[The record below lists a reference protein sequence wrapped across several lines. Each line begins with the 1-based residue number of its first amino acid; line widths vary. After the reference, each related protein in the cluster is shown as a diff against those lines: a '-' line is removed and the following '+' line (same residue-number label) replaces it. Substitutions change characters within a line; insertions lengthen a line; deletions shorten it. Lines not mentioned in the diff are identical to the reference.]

1 MDIRLA
7 WYGTSTFRLTV
18 GHTIVFL
25 DAYLDR
31 VPEAPPVG
39 LGSSDVDRA
48 DFVLIGHSHFDHILG
63 AETIA
68 LNTGATLVGSYQSMR
83 IMAANGVP
91 EDQLMAVSGGEPVQ
105 LTSRVRVRV
114 FPSLHSCLWA
124 RGSRTDSDECCTGG
138 EGLSHQ
144 DRLVLT
150 AQRASGSGGGSDLG
164 AQPAG
169 TPRGDGGALAF
180 LVETPEGSIWWN
192 DTSGYWTGIT
202 RDLRPDVAILAAAGR
217 GNVDGEP
224 IQGSVAQFVAGE
236 ARLLRPRRVLFCHHD
251 DWMPPVTRGDLD
263 TGPIKREL
271 KAQCGDVDVVEPGYD
286 ETCPILA
293 GL

>member
-7 WYGTSTFRLTV
+7 WYGTSTFRLTI
-18 GHTIVFL
+18 GHTIIFL

-31 VPEAPPVG
+31 VPEAPPIG

-68 LNTGATLVGSYQSMR
+68 LNTGATLVGSYESVRVMTE
-83 IMAANGVP
+83 NGVP

-105 LTSRVRVRV
+105 LASGIRVRV
-114 FPSLHSCLWA
+114 FPGLHSCLWA
-124 RGSRTDSDECCTGG
+124 RGSRTDSDKCCIGG

-144 DRLVLT
+144 DRLALT
-150 AQRASGSGGGSDLG
+150 TRRARRPDGGSV
-164 AQPAG
+164 AG
-169 TPRGDGGALAF
+169 VGPGSSPRGDGGALAF

-217 GNVDGEP
+217 GNIDGEP
-224 IQGSVAQFVAGE
+224 IQGSIAEFVAGQ
-236 ARLLRPRRVLFCHHD
+236 AASCAQDGSCSATMTTGCLR
-251 DWMPPVTRGDLD
+251 
-263 TGPIKREL
+263 
-271 KAQCGDVDVVEPGYD
+271 
-286 ETCPILA
+286 
-293 GL
+293 